1 MTPPKTRPL
10 PSPTVTT
17 HHTQKPLTSRPVL
30 VGAGLTLATAVLA
43 VFALG
48 MGDYPLSPAEVLRAF
63 VETDDFSSTV
73 VLQWRL
79 PRITAAVVFGAA
91 LAVAGALFQ
100 TLTRNPLGSPDII
113 GFSTGAYT
121 GVVLATVVFGSA
133 FVGTTGGAI
142 LGGLGTALVVYLLA
156 YRKGVQGYRLII
168 VGIGVTAALHAV
180 NSWILIRAETE
191 IAMSAA
197 IWGAGSLSLT
207 SWSDVV
213 PAVAVV
219 LAVLPLILASVRPMR
234 QLELGDDVAS
244 SHGVKVEPARLLI
257 LGVGVLLTALVTAT
271 AGPIAFVALAA
282 PQIARRLARSTGIPL
297 THSALTGA
305 FLLLGADMV
314 AQQALAQPIPVGMV
328 TVILGGAY
336 LCFLLVSDGRR
347 TR

>member
-1 MTPPKTRPL
+1 MRPQI
-10 PSPTVTT
+10 TT
-17 HHTQKPLTSRPVL
+17 HHTPTPITSRPTVVGSALAASTAALVVL
-30 VGAGLTLATAVLA
+30 
-43 VFALG
+43 ALG
-48 MGDYPLSPAEVLRAF
+48 MGDYPLSPPEVLSAL
-63 VETDDFSSTV
+63 VGPLISDSPDFSSTV

-121 GVVLATVVFGSA
+121 GVILATVVFGGA

-142 LGGLGTALVVYLLA
+142 LGGLGTALLVYLLA

-191 IAMSAA
+191 VAMSAA
-197 IWGAGSLSLT
+197 IWGAGSLGLT
-207 SWSDVV
+207 SWTDVV
-213 PAVAVV
+213 PAVGVV
-219 LAVLPLILASVRPMR
+219 LAALPLLLASVRPMR
-234 QLELGDDVAS
+234 QLELGDEVAS
-244 SHGVKVEPARLLI
+244 SHGVKVEPTRLMI

-305 FLLLGADMV
+305 FLLLGADLV

-347 TR
+347 ER

>member
-1 MTPPKTRPL
+1 ML
-10 PSPTVTT
+10 TT
-17 HHTQKPLTSRPVL
+17 HHTPTPITSRPVV
-30 VGAGLTLATAVLA
+30 VGAALAAATAALVVL
-43 VFALG
+43 ALG
-48 MGDYPLSPAEVLRAF
+48 MGDYPLSPAEVLSAL
-63 VETDDFSSTV
+63 VGPLVSGSPDFSSTV
-73 VLQWRL
+73 VLEWRL

-121 GVVLATVVFGSA
+121 GVILATVVFGGA

-142 LGGLGTALVVYLLA
+142 LGGLGTALLVYLLA

-191 IAMSAA
+191 VAMSAA

-207 SWSDVV
+207 SWSDVL
-213 PAVAVV
+213 PAVGIV
-219 LAVLPLILASVRPMR
+219 LAALPLILASVRPMR

-244 SHGVKVEPARLLI
+244 SHGVKVEPTRLMI

-347 TR
+347 ER

>member
-1 MTPPKTRPL
+1 MRPQ
-10 PSPTVTT
+10 VTT
-17 HHTQKPLTSRPVL
+17 HHTPTPITSRPTVVGSALAASTAALVVL
-30 VGAGLTLATAVLA
+30 
-43 VFALG
+43 ALG
-48 MGDYPLSPAEVLRAF
+48 MGDYPLSPPEVLSAL
-63 VETDDFSSTV
+63 VGPLISDSPDFSSTV

-121 GVVLATVVFGSA
+121 GVILATVVFGGA

-142 LGGLGTALVVYLLA
+142 LGGLGTALLVYLLA

-191 IAMSAA
+191 VAMSAA
-197 IWGAGSLSLT
+197 IWGAGSLGLT
-207 SWSDVV
+207 SWTDVV
-213 PAVAVV
+213 PAVGVV
-219 LAVLPLILASVRPMR
+219 LAALPLLLASVRPMR
-234 QLELGDDVAS
+234 QLELGDEVAS
-244 SHGVKVEPARLLI
+244 SHGVKVEPTRLMI

-305 FLLLGADMV
+305 FLLLGADML
-314 AQQALAQPIPVGMV
+314 AQQALVQPIPVGMV
-328 TVILGGAY
+328 TVLSLIHI
-336 LCFLLVSDGRR
+336 
-347 TR
+347 

>member
-1 MTPPKTRPL
+1 MRPQ
-10 PSPTVTT
+10 VTT
-17 HHTQKPLTSRPVL
+17 HHTPTPITSRPTVVGSALAASTAALVVL
-30 VGAGLTLATAVLA
+30 
-43 VFALG
+43 ALG
-48 MGDYPLSPAEVLRAF
+48 MGDYPLSPPEVLSAL
-63 VETDDFSSTV
+63 VGPLISDSPDFSSTV

-121 GVVLATVVFGSA
+121 GVILATVVFGGA

-142 LGGLGTALVVYLLA
+142 LGGLGTALLVYLLA

-191 IAMSAA
+191 VAMSAA
-197 IWGAGSLSLT
+197 IWGAGSLGLT
-207 SWSDVV
+207 SWTDVV
-213 PAVAVV
+213 PAVGVV
-219 LAVLPLILASVRPMR
+219 LAALPLLLASVRPMR
-234 QLELGDDVAS
+234 QLELGDEVAS
-244 SHGVKVEPARLLI
+244 SHGVKVEPTRLMI

-305 FLLLGADMV
+305 FLLLGADLV

-347 TR
+347 ER

>member
-1 MTPPKTRPL
+1 MRPQI
-10 PSPTVTT
+10 TT
-17 HHTQKPLTSRPVL
+17 HHTPTPITSRPVV
-30 VGAGLTLATAVLA
+30 VGSALAAATAALVVL
-43 VFALG
+43 ALG
-48 MGDYPLSPAEVLRAF
+48 MGDYPLSPAEVLSAL
-63 VETDDFSSTV
+63 VGPLISDSPDFSSTV

-121 GVVLATVVFGSA
+121 GVILATVVFGGA

-142 LGGLGTALVVYLLA
+142 LGGLGTALLVYLLA
-156 YRKGVQGYRLII
+156 YRKGVQGYRLIV

-191 IAMSAA
+191 VAMSAA

-207 SWSDVV
+207 SWSDVL
-213 PAVAVV
+213 PAVGVV
-219 LAVLPLILASVRPMR
+219 LAALPLILASVRPMR

-244 SHGVKVEPARLLI
+244 SHGVKVEPTRLLI

-305 FLLLGADMV
+305 FLLLGADLV

-347 TR
+347 ER